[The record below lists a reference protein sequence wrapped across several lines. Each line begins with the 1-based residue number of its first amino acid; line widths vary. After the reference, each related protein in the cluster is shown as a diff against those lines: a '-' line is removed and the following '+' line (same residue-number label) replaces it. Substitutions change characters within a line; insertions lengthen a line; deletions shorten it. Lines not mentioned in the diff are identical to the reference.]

1 MTKPGH
7 DPDGVAKTEIDRV
20 GNCSF
25 CGALVDMCDMGQIL
39 AHLHEAEIEIG
50 EGPPIARKIPTLTPK
65 PNCSLIA
72 AANPQGDTDA
82 RSGFGD
88 IGDRGGLNSRA
99 GGGPNLRPR
108 AIRFACTCTNRPP
121 TTNAATRRCLSATRR
136 HRAARHSASSIHI
149 SRARK
154 SPRVIGG
161 IAASTKAYFGA

>member
-7 DPDGVAKTEIDRV
+7 DPDGVAKTEIDRF

-25 CGALVDMCDMGQIL
+25 CGALVDMRDMGQIL
-39 AHLHEAEIEIG
+39 AHIHEAEIEIG

-88 IGDRGGLNSRA
+88 IGDRAASI
-99 GGGPNLRPR
+99 GGPAAAQTYAPGYPVCLHVYGPATYYECRYTSLPQCNASASGR
-108 AIRFACTCTNRPP
+108 AAQCVINPYFAGAEEP
-121 TTNAATRRCLSATRR
+121 AGYRR
-136 HRAARHSASSIHI
+136 HR
-149 SRARK
+149 
-154 SPRVIGG
+154 RV
-161 IAASTKAYFGA
+161 Y